1 MLFLQHSL
9 RIAPAMVAV
18 LSAPVIQAQQSVARP
33 APISYVASVRPNNA
47 VDARTLIE
55 YLPGGRLSATAV
67 TVGALLRIAYRTQD
81 YRIVGQPD
89 WLSTSRYDISA
100 KVDDT
105 PPPTQQVLLRALLAD
120 RFHLAVHNETREQPI
135 FALVPARN
143 DEKPGPQLIKS
154 DFDCDAYFAAPHG
167 PPELGRTPPCATR
180 IGPGALS
187 GKSIPLS
194 QLATSLSPL
203 VSRFTIDKTGVTGRF
218 DVDLT
223 WTPDPVSPNTA
234 ADSQGPSIFTAL
246 QEQLGLKLVSER
258 GPVEV
263 LVVDRVERPS
273 GN

>member
-1 MLFLQHSL
+1 MLFLQHQL
-9 RIAPAMVAV
+9 RIAPAIVAV

-33 APISYVASVRPNNA
+33 APMSYVASVRANNA

-105 PPPTQQVLLRALLAD
+105 PPPTQPVLLRALLAD
-120 RFHLAVHNETREQPI
+120 RFQLAVHNETREQPT
-135 FALVPARN
+135 FALVPARS
-143 DEKPGPQLIKS
+143 DQKLGPQLIKS

-167 PPELGRTPPCATR
+167 PPEPGRTPACATR
-180 IGPGALS
+180 IGPGVLS

-194 QLATSLSPL
+194 QLATSLGPF
-203 VSRFTIDKTGVTGRF
+203 VSRFTVDKTGVTGRF
-218 DVDLT
+218 DVELT

-234 ADSQGPSIFTAL
+234 TDSPGPSIFTAL

-263 LVVDRVERPS
+263 LVVDRVQRPS